1 MAKFASEDL
10 RNVGVI
16 GHDDA
21 GKTTLVSA
29 CLYTTGAVSRL
40 GRVEEG
46 HSITDFDEEEI
57 DRQISIQVGLAH
69 AQWRGSQVTFVDTP
83 GYAVFR
89 AETKGAMR
97 VVDGALV
104 TVDALSGAEVM
115 TEKVWEYM
123 RDLKVPGVVVINR
136 LDRENSSFER
146 AVESCVDAFGREV
159 VALQLPIGEA
169 DKFTGV
175 VDLLDMKAYTYT
187 VDGDGKGVAGDV
199 PDDMKAAAEAAREAL
214 VEMVAESNEEL
225 LEIYFEEG
233 DLTGEQLTEG
243 VRQAVFGMHLF
254 PVLCM
259 SAARNIGTDRVLD
272 ACVDFLPSPIDRRQ
286 LLIREDGEDVWIDA
300 KADAPFAGLVFKTVS
315 DAFAGRINY
324 VKAFTGG
331 VKADATV
338 VNARTESNERLSNM
352 SLVQGKQLEPL
363 AEAVSGQIFAVT
375 KLKDT
380 GTSDTLRDKASKA
393 VVEHVTFPKPA
404 ISFALEPESQ
414 GDEEKIS
421 NAIARLKDEDP
432 TLGVER
438 DPQTHELLLSGIGQL
453 HVEVTLAK
461 MKRRYGVNAKLHP
474 PKVPYRET
482 IRGTAEAEGRHKKQ
496 SGGRGQ
502 FGVAKITVM
511 PLPAGSG
518 FQFEDKIFGGSISQ
532 SYRPAVEKGVIEA
545 SARGVLAGYPMV
557 DFKVQLTDGKQ
568 HSVDSSEM
576 AFKIAG
582 SLAFKDA
589 LPRARPVLLEPIMKL
604 EINVPDDSMGDVMGD
619 LNSRRGRVQG
629 MDPRKNRQIIH
640 AEAPLAELLSYA
652 VELNSL
658 TGGRGTYTMEFSRY
672 EDVPPNIAQKVIE
685 ASKRAAD
692 AAN

>member
-1 MAKFASEDL
+1 M
-10 RNVGVI
+10 
-16 GHDDA
+16 
-21 GKTTLVSA
+21 
-29 CLYTTGAVSRL
+29 
-40 GRVEEG
+40 
-46 HSITDFDEEEI
+46 
-57 DRQISIQVGLAH
+57 
-69 AQWRGSQVTFVDTP
+69 
-83 GYAVFR
+83 
-89 AETKGAMR
+89 
-97 VVDGALV
+97 
-104 TVDALSGAEVM
+104 SGAQVM

-123 RDLKVPGVVVINR
+123 RDLRVPGVIVVNR

-146 AVESCVDAFGREV
+146 AVESCVDSFGREV
-159 VALQLPIGEA
+159 IALQLPIGAA
-169 DKFTGV
+169 DQFTGI
-175 VDLLDMKAYTYT
+175 VDLLEMKAYTYA
-187 VDGDGKGVAGDV
+187 VDGNGKGTAGDI
-199 PDDMKAAAEAAREAL
+199 PDDMKETAEAAHEAL
-214 VEMVAESNEEL
+214 VEMVAESNEEF

-233 DLTGEQLTEG
+233 GLTGDQLAAG
-243 VRQAVFGMHLF
+243 VRDAVLEMRLF

-259 SAARNIGTDRVLD
+259 SAAHNIGTDRILD
-272 ACVDFLPSPIDRRQ
+272 ACLNMLPSPTDRRQ
-286 LLIREDGEDVWIDA
+286 LLARKDGEDVWIDA
-300 KADAPFAGLVFKTVS
+300 DADAPFAGLVFKTVS

-324 VKAFTGG
+324 MKTFTGCA
-331 VKADATV
+331 KADATV
-338 VNARTESNERLSNM
+338 VNVRTGSNERLSNM
-352 SLVQGKQLEPL
+352 SSVQGKQLEPL
-363 AEAVSGQIFAVT
+363 DEAVPGQIFAVT

-380 GTSDTLRDKASKA
+380 GTSDTLRAKASEA
-393 VVEHVTFPKPA
+393 VIEHVAFPKAA
-404 ISFALEPESQ
+404 ISFALEPESK

-438 DPQTHELLLSGIGQL
+438 DPQTHELLLSGVGQL

-461 MKRRYGVNAKLHP
+461 MKRRYGVNARLHP

-502 FGVAKITVM
+502 FGVAKITVA

-557 DFKVQLTDGKQ
+557 DFKVQLTDGKE
-568 HSVDSSEM
+568 HAVDSSEM

-582 SLAFKDA
+582 SMAFKDA

-604 EINVPDDSMGDVMGD
+604 EINVPDDAMGDVMGD

-652 VELNSL
+652 VEFNSL

-672 EDVPPNIAQKVIE
+672 DDVPPNVAQKVIE

-692 AAN
+692 AAG

>member
-16 GHDDA
+16 GHDDT

-29 CLYTTGAVSRL
+29 CLYTAGAATRL

-46 HSITDFDEEEI
+46 HSTTDFDEEEI
-57 DRQISIQVGLAH
+57 ERQISIQVGLAH
-69 AQWRGSQVTFVDTP
+69 VAWSGSQITFVDTP

-89 AETKGAMR
+89 AETKSAMR

-123 RDLKVPGVVVINR
+123 RDLSVPGIVVINR

-146 AVESCVDAFGREV
+146 AVESCVDSFGREV
-159 VALQLPIGEA
+159 VALQLPIGEG

-175 VDLLDMKAYTYT
+175 VDLVDMKAYTYT
-187 VDGDGKGVAGDV
+187 VDGDGKGTPGDV
-199 PDDMKAAAEAAREAL
+199 PDDMKDAVEEAREAL

-225 LEIYFEEG
+225 MEIYFEEG
-233 DLTGEQLTEG
+233 GLTAEQLASG
-243 VRQAVFGMHLF
+243 VREAIHKMRLF

-259 SAARNIGTDRVLD
+259 SAAHNIGTDRVLE
-272 ACVDFLPSPIDRRQ
+272 ACVGMLPSPKDRPQ
-286 LLIREDGEDVWIDA
+286 LLAREDGEDVWIDA
-300 KADAPFAGLVFKTVS
+300 DADALFAGLVFKTLS

-324 VKAFTGG
+324 VKAFTGSAA
-331 VKADATV
+331 ADATV
-338 VNARTESNERLSNM
+338 VNARTGSNERLSNM
-352 SLVQGKQLEPL
+352 STVQGKQLEPL
-363 AEAVSGQIFAVT
+363 AEAVAGQIFAVT

-380 GTSDTLRDKASKA
+380 GTSDTLRAKASTA
-393 VVEHVTFPKPA
+393 LIEHVAFPKAA
-404 ISFALEPESQ
+404 ISFALEPESK

-432 TLGVER
+432 TLAVER
-438 DPQTHELLLSGIGQL
+438 DAQTHDLLLSGVGQL

-461 MKRRYGVNAKLHP
+461 MKRRYGVNARLHP

-502 FGVAKITVM
+502 FGVAKITVA

-532 SYRPAVEKGVIEA
+532 SYRPAVEKGIIEA

-557 DFKVQLTDGKQ
+557 DFKVQLTDGKE
-568 HSVDSSEM
+568 HAVDSSEM

-582 SLAFKDA
+582 SIAFKEA

-604 EINVPDDSMGDVMGD
+604 EINVPDESLGDVMGD

-629 MDPRKNRQIIH
+629 MDPRKNRQVIH

-652 VELNSL
+652 IDLNSL
-658 TGGRGTYTMEFSRY
+658 TGGRGSYTMEFARY
-672 EDVPPNIAQKVIE
+672 DDVPPNVAQKVIE
-685 ASKRAAD
+685 ASKKAAD
-692 AAN
+692 AAG

>member
-57 DRQISIQVGLAH
+57 DRQISIQAGLAY

-115 TEKVWEYM
+115 TGKVWEYM

-187 VDGDGKGVAGDV
+187 VDGGGKGVAGNV
-199 PDDMKAAAEAAREAL
+199 PDNMKDAAEAAREAL

-233 DLTGEQLTEG
+233 NLTGEQLTGG

-259 SAARNIGTDRVLD
+259 SAVRNIGTDRVLD

-286 LLIREDGEDVWIDA
+286 LLVREDGEDVWIDA
-300 KADAPFAGLVFKTVS
+300 ETNAPFAGLVFKTVS
-315 DAFAGRINY
+315 DTFAGRINY
-324 VKAFTGG
+324 VKTFIGG
-331 VKADATV
+331 IKADATV

-363 AEAVSGQIFAVT
+363 AEAVAGQIFAVT

-404 ISFALEPESQ
+404 ISFALEPESK

-438 DPQTHELLLSGIGQL
+438 DPQTHELLLSGLGQL

-557 DFKVQLTDGKQ
+557 DFKVQLTDGKE

-582 SLAFKDA
+582 SLAFKEA

-640 AEAPLAELLSYA
+640 AEAPLSELLSYA

-672 EDVPPNIAQKVIE
+672 DDVPPNIAQKVIE

>member
-16 GHDDA
+16 GHGDT

-29 CLYTTGAVSRL
+29 CLYTSGAVSRL

-46 HSITDFDEEEI
+46 HSTTDFDDEEI

-69 AQWRGSQVTFVDTP
+69 AQWGESNITFVDTP

-89 AETKGAMR
+89 AETKGAVR
-97 VVDGALV
+97 VVDGTLL
-104 TVDALSGAEVM
+104 TVDAVSGAEVM
-115 TEKVWEYM
+115 TEKVWEYR
-123 RDLKVPGVVVINR
+123 RDLKIPGVVVINR

-146 AVESCVDAFGREV
+146 ALESCVDSFGREV

-169 DKFTGV
+169 HDFTGV

-187 VDGDGKGVAGDV
+187 ADGNGKGAPGDV
-199 PDDMKAAAEAAREAL
+199 PDDMQEAATAAREAL
-214 VEMVAESNEEL
+214 VEMVAESNEAL
-225 LEIYFEEG
+225 MEIYFEEG
-233 DLTGEQLTEG
+233 DLTGDQLIEG
-243 VRQAVFGMHLF
+243 VRQAVIQMRLF
-254 PVLCM
+254 PVLCI
-259 SAARNIGTDRVLD
+259 SGARNIGTDRVLD
-272 ACVDFLPSPIDRRQ
+272 ACVNLLPAPTDRQQ
-286 LLIREDGEDVWIDA
+286 LLAREDGEDVWIDA
-300 KADAPFAGLVFKTVS
+300 DSSAPFAGLVFKTVS

-324 VKAFTGG
+324 VKAFSGSA
-331 VKADATV
+331 KADGTV
-338 VNARTESNERLSNM
+338 VNARTGSNERLSNM
-352 SLVQGKQLEPL
+352 SSVQGKQLEPL
-363 AEAVSGQIFAVT
+363 DEAVAGQIFAVT

-380 GTSDTLRDKASKA
+380 GTSDTLRDKGSKA
-393 VVEHVTFPKPA
+393 MVEHVAFPKAA
-404 ISFALEPESQ
+404 ISFALEPESK

-432 TLGVER
+432 TLAVER

-502 FGVAKITVM
+502 FGVAKITIG

-532 SYRPAVEKGVIEA
+532 SYRPAVEKGIAEA

-557 DFKVQLTDGKQ
+557 DFKVQLIDGKE
-568 HSVDSSEM
+568 HNVDSSEM

-582 SLAFKDA
+582 SIAFKEA

-672 EDVPPNIAQKVIE
+672 DDVPPNVAQKVIE
-685 ASKRAAD
+685 ASKRAED
-692 AAN
+692 ATD

>member
-1 MAKFASEDL
+1 MAKFASKDL
-10 RNVGVI
+10 RNIGVI

-40 GRVEEG
+40 GRVEDG
-46 HSITDFDEEEI
+46 HTTTDFDEEEI

-69 AQWRGSQVTFVDTP
+69 APWRGSQVTFVDTP

-104 TVDALSGAEVM
+104 TVDALSGAQVM

-123 RDLKVPGVVVINR
+123 RDLRVPGVIVVNR

-146 AVESCVDAFGREV
+146 AVESCVDSFGREV
-159 VALQLPIGEA
+159 VALQLPIGAA
-169 DKFTGV
+169 DQFTGI
-175 VDLLDMKAYTYT
+175 VDLLEMNAYTYA
-187 VDGDGKGVAGDV
+187 VDGNGKGTACDI
-199 PDDMKAAAEAAREAL
+199 PDDMKETAEAAHEAL

-233 DLTGEQLTEG
+233 GLTGDQLATG
-243 VRQAVFGMHLF
+243 VRDAVLEMRLF

-259 SAARNIGTDRVLD
+259 SAAHNIGTDRILD
-272 ACVDFLPSPIDRRQ
+272 ACLNMLPSPTDRRQ
-286 LLIREDGEDVWIDA
+286 LLAREDGEDVWIDA
-300 KADAPFAGLVFKTVS
+300 DADAPFAGLVFKTVS

-324 VKAFTGG
+324 MKTFTGCA
-331 VKADATV
+331 KADATV
-338 VNARTESNERLSNM
+338 VNVRTGSNERLSNM
-352 SLVQGKQLEPL
+352 SSVQGKQLQPL
-363 AEAVSGQIFAVT
+363 DEAVPGQIFAVT

-380 GTSDTLRDKASKA
+380 GTSDTLRAKASEA
-393 VVEHVTFPKPA
+393 VIEHVAFPKAA
-404 ISFALEPESQ
+404 ISFALEPESK
-414 GDEEKIS
+414 GDEAKIS

-438 DPQTHELLLSGIGQL
+438 DPQTHELLLSGVGQL

-461 MKRRYGVNAKLHP
+461 MKRRYGVNARLHP

-502 FGVAKITVM
+502 FGVAKITVA

-557 DFKVQLTDGKQ
+557 DFKVQLTDGKE
-568 HSVDSSEM
+568 HAVDSSEM

-582 SLAFKDA
+582 SMAFKEA

-604 EINVPDDSMGDVMGD
+604 EINVPDDAMGDVMGD

-672 EDVPPNIAQKVIE
+672 DDVPPNVAQKVIE

-692 AAN
+692 AAG

>member
-16 GHDDA
+16 GHDDT

-29 CLYTTGAVSRL
+29 CLYTTGAVNRL
-40 GRVEEG
+40 GRVEDG
-46 HSITDFDEEEI
+46 HSTTDFDEEEI
-57 DRQISIQVGLAH
+57 ERQISIQVGLAH
-69 AQWRGSQVTFVDTP
+69 GEWKGSLVTLVDTP

-97 VVDGALV
+97 VVDGALL
-104 TVDALSGAEVM
+104 TVDSVSGAQVM

-123 RDLKVPGVVVINR
+123 RDLRVPGVVVANR
-136 LDRENSSFER
+136 LDRDNASFER
-146 AVESCVDAFGREV
+146 TVESCVDAFGREV

-175 VDLLDMKAYTYT
+175 VDLLDMRAYTYT
-187 VDGDGKGVAGDV
+187 ADGDGKGAAGDI
-199 PDDMKAAAEAAREAL
+199 PDDMRDAAEAAREAL
-214 VEMVAESNEEL
+214 IEMVAESNEEL
-225 LEIYFEEG
+225 MEIYFEEG
-233 DLTGEQLTEG
+233 GLTSDQLANG
-243 VRQAVFGMHLF
+243 VRQAVLGKRLF

-272 ACVDFLPSPIDRRQ
+272 ACVRLLPSPLDRQQ
-286 LLIREDGEDVWIDA
+286 LLAREESEDVWIDA
-300 KADAPFAGLVFKTVS
+300 DPDAPFAGLVFKTVS

-324 VKAFTGG
+324 VKSFTGTT
-331 VKADATV
+331 KADATV
-338 VNARTESNERLSNM
+338 VNARTGSNERLSNM
-352 SLVQGKQLEPL
+352 SSVQGKQLEPIT
-363 AEAVSGQIFAVT
+363 EAVAGQIFAVT

-393 VVEHVTFPKPA
+393 VVEHVAFPKPA
-404 ISFALEPESQ
+404 ISFALEPESK

-482 IRGTAEAEGRHKKQ
+482 IRATAEAEGRHKKQ

-502 FGVAKITVM
+502 FGVAKITVG

-557 DFKVQLTDGKQ
+557 DFKVQLTDGKE
-568 HSVDSSEM
+568 HAVDSSEM

-582 SLAFKDA
+582 SIAFKEA
-589 LPRARPVLLEPIMKL
+589 VPRARPVLLEPIMKL

-672 EDVPPNIAQKVIE
+672 DDVPPNVAQKVID
-685 ASKRAAD
+685 ASKKAAE
-692 AAN
+692 AAS

>member
-16 GHDDA
+16 GHDDT

-40 GRVEEG
+40 GRVEDG
-46 HSITDFDEEEI
+46 HSTTDFDEEEI
-57 DRQISIQVGLAH
+57 NRQISIQVGLAH
-69 AQWRGSQVTFVDTP
+69 AQWRGSQITFVDTP

-123 RDLKVPGVVVINR
+123 RDLKVPGVIVINR
-136 LDRENSSFER
+136 LDRENGSFER
-146 AVESCVDAFGREV
+146 PVESCVDSFGREV
-159 VALQLPIGEA
+159 VALQLPIGAA
-169 DKFTGV
+169 DKFRGV
-175 VDLLDMKAYTYT
+175 VDLLDMKAYTYA
-187 VDGDGKGVAGDV
+187 VDGDGKGTVGDV
-199 PDDMKAAAEAAREAL
+199 PDDMKDAAEAAREAL

-225 LEIYFEEG
+225 MEIYFEEG
-233 DLTGEQLTEG
+233 GLTRDQLTEG
-243 VRQAVFGMHLF
+243 VRQAVFAMSLF

-259 SAARNIGTDRVLD
+259 SAAHNIGTDRVLD
-272 ACVDFLPSPIDRRQ
+272 ACLDFLPSPTDRRQ
-286 LLIREDGEDVWIDA
+286 LLARDEGEDVWIDTE
-300 KADAPFAGLVFKTVS
+300 ADAPFAGLVFKTVS

-331 VKADATV
+331 VNADATV
-338 VNARTESNERLSNM
+338 VNARTGSNERLSNM

-363 AEAVSGQIFAVT
+363 AAAVAGQIFAVT

-380 GTSDTLRDKASKA
+380 GTSDTLRDKPSRA
-393 VVEHVTFPKPA
+393 VIEHVTFPKPA
-404 ISFALEPESQ
+404 ISFALEPESK

-421 NAIARLKDEDP
+421 NAIARLRDEDP

-482 IRGTAEAEGRHKKQ
+482 IRGTAHAEGRHKKQ

-502 FGVAKITVM
+502 FGVAKITVA

-532 SYRPAVEKGVIEA
+532 SYRPAVEKGIIEA

-557 DFKVQLTDGKQ
+557 DFKVELTDGKE
-568 HSVDSSEM
+568 HAVDSSEM

-582 SLAFKDA
+582 SIAFKDA

-672 EDVPPNIAQKVIE
+672 DDVPPNVAQKVIE